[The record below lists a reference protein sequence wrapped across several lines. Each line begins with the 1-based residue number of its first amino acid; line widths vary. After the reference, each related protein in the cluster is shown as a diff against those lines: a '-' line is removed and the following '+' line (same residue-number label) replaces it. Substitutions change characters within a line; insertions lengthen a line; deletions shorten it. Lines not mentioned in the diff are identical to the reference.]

1 MSQSDTL
8 AILHCTTDGNNHGLL
23 WKMWVRRE
31 HRVLY
36 SFELQIDLP
45 RVLNYQ
51 EYIVCLRE
59 VMHMDQADPSSALA
73 VYATVEECSVEIF
86 GYW

>member
-1 MSQSDTL
+1 
-8 AILHCTTDGNNHGLL
+8 
-23 WKMWVRRE
+23 
-31 HRVLY
+31 
-36 SFELQIDLP
+36 
-45 RVLNYQ
+45 
-51 EYIVCLRE
+51 